1 MIPLYD
7 DVPAR
12 KFPVV
17 TVTLIVINVIIFLF
31 ELAIQAAFGDDAL
44 NRLFYEAGVVPAFFS
59 GSARPEAFVLPDGA
73 AVPPFTPLS
82 PVITPL
88 TSMFLHGGVAHVMGN
103 MLFLWIFGDNVE
115 DRIGRF
121 RFLLFYLLAGYIA
134 ALVHVLSRTDS
145 LLPTVGASGA
155 IAGVMGAY
163 LVGFPKAKL
172 AVIIPPFFFLRLWVP
187 AFAFLIL
194 WFVLQFIGGWF
205 DWASIGDTGGIAFG
219 AHVGGFVVGLLAG
232 WLVRSRPGWTLPN
245 YTKDQRRAVRGSEYE
260 R

>member
-17 TVTLIVINVIIFLF
+17 TVTLIVINVLIFLF
-31 ELAIQAAFGDDAL
+31 EWLLSDAEL
-44 NRLFYEAGVVPAFFS
+44 QKLFYEAGVVPALTS
-59 GSARPEAFVLPDGA
+59 GYMQPDGFVGPDGTP
-73 AVPPFTPLS
+73 VPPFTPLS
-82 PVITPL
+82 PVLTPL

-121 RFLLFYLLAGYIA
+121 RYLLFYLLAGYIA
-134 ALVHVLSRTDS
+134 ALAHILSNTAS
-145 LLPTVGASGA
+145 PLPTVGASGA

-163 LVGFPKAKL
+163 LVGFPNAKL
-172 AVIIPPFFFLRLWVP
+172 AVIVPPFVFVRLWVP
-187 AFAFLIL
+187 AFVFLIL
-194 WFVLQFIGGWF
+194 WFVLQFLGGWF
-205 DWASIGDTGGIAFG
+205 DWMSIGDTGGVAFM
-219 AHVGGFVVGLLAG
+219 AHVGGFVIGLLAG
-232 WLVRSRPGWTLPN
+232 WIVRSRPGWTRPN
-245 YTKDQRRAVRGSEYE
+245 YTKDQKRAARGSEYE